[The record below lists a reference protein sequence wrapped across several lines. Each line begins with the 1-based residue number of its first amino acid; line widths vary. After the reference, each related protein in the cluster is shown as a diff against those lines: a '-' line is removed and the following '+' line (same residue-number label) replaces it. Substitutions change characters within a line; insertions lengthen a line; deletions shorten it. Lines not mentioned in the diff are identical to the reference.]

1 MNLEIKWH
9 QPASLEDGDDENLI
23 YSVDGLEEW
32 EDLPAIYM
40 FCRNYGG
47 VLVPLYIGRSKNV
60 GQRIKQHLNT
70 TRMMKSIQKA
80 PKGEKVLVIGEF
92 IPKPGQ
98 SIDSSLKI
106 LEKTLIE
113 HALTEGYELINKSG
127 TKTPVHTISLS
138 GYKAAKDFSGP
149 KMYAKSKR

>member
-9 QPASLEDGDDENLI
+9 HPITLEDGDDENLI
-23 YSVDGLEEW
+23 YSIEEIQEW
-32 EDLPAIYM
+32 EDVPAVYM

-47 VLVPLYIGRSKNV
+47 SLVPLYIGRSKNV
-60 GQRIKQHLNT
+60 GQRITQHFNT
-70 TRMMKSIQKA
+70 TKMMKSIQKS

-98 SIDSSLKI
+98 SIDTSLKVI
-106 LEKTLIE
+106 EKTLIE

-127 TKTPVHTISLS
+127 TKTPVHTLSFS
-138 GYKAAKDFSGP
+138 GYKVAKDFSGP